1 MVWQQRLQC
10 GILNGAL
17 STKMAST
24 PPSPQLWSL
33 LNRIRRISYKT
44 GRGQLDGSETPDQ
57 HVRSFQSFTTFLF
70 EIKLTKSLIL
80 YFLIQASWHINV
92 LTLATCSSLLFL
104 WFLPEQVQC
113 HNDKVD
119 NIFAKDLPTIPNL
132 SRQLKLKT
140 FSRKKAQGRTAN
152 SGFSFFNFPNE
163 APTRRPR
170 RVPPE
175 PPR

>member
-1 MVWQQRLQC
+1 MWQQRLQC

-70 EIKLTKSLIL
+70 EIRLTLSLIL

-92 LTLATCSSLLFL
+92 LTVATCSSLFFL
-104 WFLPEQVQC
+104 WFFSEQV
-113 HNDKVD
+113 KFVS
-119 NIFAKDLPTIPNL
+119 IMTKLTISLP
-132 SRQLKLKT
+132 K
-140 FSRKKAQGRTAN
+140 
-152 SGFSFFNFPNE
+152 SFQPSPICLE
-163 APTRRPR
+163 AVETEN
-170 RVPPE
+170 VF
-175 PPR
+175 